1 MNELTE
7 FKNKVLPLAFEK
19 LDRIFPELHFE
30 KSGAVWQSHYK
41 LNGEYRQRKDKTVC
55 RIKNGSYRILEQGGG
70 SLTLFDFYAR
80 QHNINPV
87 GEGFVQALKAL
98 AAEVGLELPQS
109 SNFNAEAF
117 KAYEEKQYKL
127 EDACNRMKA
136 ALYSDEPE
144 ARAALAYLT
153 EGRGYSKEF
162 IDFAELGYISSTMAN
177 EFNALLSYKKQDGTT
192 QEIPREVGTRF
203 TIALPYR
210 SGGSIKGFVFR
221 TILPKEQVG
230 NNKYRDAFISENA
243 TKKYH
248 LFGLTGLKLTGNK
261 ERDKDITIV
270 EGELDALRASFSGVP
285 NVVAA
290 SGGSLSAEA
299 LQEVKKIGARR
310 VTLLFD
316 TEDTEQSQR
325 ANFQKAKKALA
336 VIQAQGLEA
345 FVCYLQSEDGN
356 KVDVDSYLQNHTG
369 ADLQKAIET
378 RADTGAA
385 FLYYLLTQ
393 SVQDRET
400 AQGEVTAKS
409 LSEFKTELK
418 ELCKEQFISKN
429 DIARIV
435 ADAERFT
442 DGYITADSL
451 QEEIDRERKL
461 QDAARQTNEAK
472 RILGEAARLCESNQ
486 TEEALSYLQK
496 NLSEVQAISK
506 ETEYSSLLV
515 LPTPE
520 SEARE
525 EAKARARGKAD
536 IETPY
541 YFELGNEIEPLTLP
555 SGGLTIVGALTSHGK
570 STFLRSL
577 ALHVAQNGSTGD
589 TLYFTMEEEERIVKF
604 EFTNTFIGQRLSF
617 NNLRSIKTYEN
628 TGENFF
634 KDSNLQTY
642 QRGKER
648 FREQLLYTGRLRVK
662 YSEYYSQELI
672 EAIRY
677 YNKQRPVKCVFVDY
691 IQKLYE
697 KGSRKERREELAS
710 IARTFEQLAIELQ
723 IPIVFAAQLN
733 RDTKSPVTMCAQNI
747 GESTNIEQSAAKVV
761 FLWNSVEK
769 AREDSKE
776 LKQWQDAT
784 GLTLGEGGALY
795 ARLAKNRGGI
805 REAEA
810 VLNFDGNTGAI
821 TQRKPTLQ
829 KVGEWKAKLSQRTA
843 PETQQSDLPFEPPQD
858 ANGMT
863 PDAF

>member
-1 MNELTE
+1 MKDITD
-7 FKNKVLPLAFEK
+7 FKNTEVYPLVFEQ
-19 LDRIFPELHFE
+19 LDRIFPEYKFR
-30 KSGAVWQSHYK
+30 KRGNVWQSPYK
-41 LNGEYRQRKDKTVC
+41 LNGEQPTHRRPDKTYCKKEVW
-55 RIKNGSYRILEQGGG
+55 RVQEQGGG
-70 SLTLFDFYAR
+70 GLSLLDFYAQ
-80 QHNINPV
+80 QHNISTST
-87 GEGFVQALKAL
+87 GEGFIQALKAL
-98 AAEVGLELPQS
+98 ANEVGLEIPQS
-109 SNFNAEAF
+109 SQMNGEALR
-117 KAYEEKQYKL
+117 AYEEKRTKL
-127 EDACNRMKA
+127 EEACERMKK
-136 ALYSDEPE
+136 ALYSDE
-144 ARAALAYLT
+144 AREALAYLT
-153 EGRGYSKEF
+153 DERGYSKEF
-162 IDFAELGYISSTMAN
+162 IEFAELGYINSTMAN

-192 QEIPREVGTRF
+192 QEIPRGVGTHF

-230 NNKYRDAFISENA
+230 NNKYRDAFISEKD
-243 TKKYH
+243 TKKCH

-290 SGGSLSAEA
+290 SGGVLSAEA

-316 TEDTEQSQR
+316 TEDTEESQR

-369 ADLQKAIET
+369 ADLQKAIEG
-378 RADTGAA
+378 ADTGAA
-385 FLYYLLTQ
+385 FLYYLLAR

-400 AQGEVTAKS
+400 AQGAVTAKS
-409 LSEFKTELK
+409 LSEFKTEVK
-418 ELCKEQFISKN
+418 ELCKEKFISQN

-435 ADAERFT
+435 ADAAHFT
-442 DGYITADSL
+442 NGYITAESL

-472 RILGEAARLCESNQ
+472 RILGEAARLCENNQ
-486 TEEALSYLQK
+486 TEKALSYLQK
-496 NLSEVQAISK
+496 NLSEVQTISK

-525 EAKARARGKAD
+525 EEEARARGKAD
-536 IETPY
+536 IATSY
-541 YFELGNEIEPLTLP
+541 YFELNGEIEPLTLP

-577 ALHVAQNGSTGD
+577 ALQVAQNGSTGD
-589 TLYFTMEEEERIVKF
+589 TLYFTMEEEERAVKM
-604 EFTNTFIGQRLSF
+604 EFVNTFIGTSLSL

-628 TGENFF
+628 TGENYF
-634 KDSNLQTY
+634 KGNSLQTY
-642 QRGKER
+642 KDGKES
-648 FREQLLYTGRLRVK
+648 FRQQLLYTGRLRVR
-662 YSEYYSQELI
+662 YSEYYSQELQ

-677 YNKQRPVKCVFVDY
+677 YNRQRPVKCVFIDY
-691 IQKLYE
+691 IQKLNE
-697 KGSRKERREELAS
+697 KDSRKERREELAS

-769 AREDSKE
+769 AREDNKE
-776 LKQWQDAT
+776 LKDFQLRT
-784 GLTLGEGGALY
+784 GITLGQGGTLY

-810 VLNFDGNTGAI
+810 VLNFDGNTGVI

-829 KVGEWKAKLSQRTA
+829 QVEEYFHKGEASQE
-843 PETQQSDLPFEPPQD
+843 PQQSGQPLKGDSNSTDCPF
-858 ANGMT
+858 
-863 PDAF
+863 